1 MALFGFD
8 EQYAMFDVTPV
19 ANQFL
24 LEYMPMARGDY
35 VKVYLY
41 GLMQCHHPQ
50 ADASVEQLGRE
61 LNMSGEDVLAAYRYW
76 ERKGLVRRVSD
87 NPPSFRYVSVSRQSL
102 LGGGESTDDAYE
114 AFAEAVYGLFGND
127 RRLHG
132 KELSQCYEWVE
143 QMGLPQEVVLAL
155 LRHMIARKG
164 KKFSIASAEKLAVEL
179 CEAGIRTPE
188 DAELLLCRDK
198 QVLEGSR
205 DVLRQFSLFR
215 DPTQAEMALYR
226 KWLAEWGF
234 SPEAIIAACADTT
247 NGKQPSFKYL
257 DSILKN
263 KKEEM
268 GLSAISARQVT
279 EAQKQRSAEEAP
291 LRELLRTLNL
301 PGVTVNQSTLKQY
314 AEMRSLYDDDD
325 IILIAGQECARRG
338 CQFADVL
345 QTLTAWKSKGLTT
358 AGQVRAYMEQ
368 VRHYDDY
375 VKELKPLWGRPARS
389 SAADRA
395 LVQKWLENWGLSHE
409 LVVACAAY
417 AAGADKP
424 MPYLDRL
431 LEHMRSQGV
440 TTPEQ
445 AAQVQREWQESQ
457 ASAPAKKPGKTVRE
471 QQYTQREYEDSSEM
485 PEWMRQ
491 KWKEMSGGAQ

>member
-24 LEYMPMARGDY
+24 LEYMPMAKGDY

-102 LGGGESTDDAYE
+102 LGGAETADDAYE

-143 QMGLPQEVVLAL
+143 QMGLPQEVVLTL
-155 LRHMIARKG
+155 LRHMISQKG
-164 KKFSIASAEKLAVEL
+164 KRFSMAAAEKLAVEL
-179 CEAGIRTPE
+179 CEAGVRTPE
-188 DAELLLCRDK
+188 DAELVLNRDK

-205 DVLRQFSLFR
+205 AVLREFTLFR

-226 KWLAEWGF
+226 KWTAEWGF
-234 SPEAIIAACADTT
+234 SPEAVIAACADTT

-263 KKEEM
+263 KKDEM

-279 EAQKQRSAEEAP
+279 HAQKQRDNAEAP
-291 LRELLRTLNL
+291 LRALLRALNL
-301 PGVTVNQSTLKQY
+301 PGVTVNPSTL
-314 AEMRSLYDDDD
+314 AEYGSMRELYDDD
-325 IILIAGQECARRG
+325 IILLAGQECAKQG

-345 QTLTAWKSKGLTT
+345 QMLKAWKKKNLET
-358 AGQVRAYMEQ
+358 AEQIRAYMSE
-368 VRHYDDY
+368 VGLYVDF
-375 VKELKPLWGRPARS
+375 VKELKALWGKPSRS

-395 LVQKWLENWGLSHE
+395 LAQKWLESWGLSRE
-409 LVVACAAY
+409 LVIACAAY
-417 AAGADKP
+417 AAGAEKP
-424 MPYLDRL
+424 MPYLDKL
-431 LEHMRSQGV
+431 LERMRQQGV
-440 TTPEQ
+440 TTPDQ
-445 AAQVQREWQESQ
+445 AAAAQRAWQESQ
-457 ASAPAKKPGKTVRE
+457 AAAPAQKPGKTVRE
-471 QQYTQREYEDSSEM
+471 QQYTQREYEDTDEM
-485 PEWMRQ
+485 PEWMR
-491 KWKEMSGGAQ
+491 KRWEEMNGGAK